1 MKLLLTRKYNLIT
14 KSLKQVKKEL
24 DSETID
30 VLRKHFQRPLQIEY
44 WTKNNY
50 KNSSEYIADF
60 FSGGFTKDQFISVP
74 KKVLINGFKKLKVVD
89 KKYTTRILEHISSN
103 HYKAT
108 ELLSDAQGRLL
119 GAILLY
125 LKDDF
130 ALQDDLFIV
139 DKNKKKHNLKGYKFS
154 NLPREWKKI
163 LLNTKL
169 IFRVAD
175 ENSIDA
181 TALIKDIVNM
191 NRTTAWDDFNINLT
205 SVTPLSSALLFDVG
219 DDAIITPFLKNFL
232 TKYKKKNYNMDKRG
246 HLKLFAEMLYW
257 SYKRE
262 ASNEKNINYILENMN
277 KSDVEKHLNNTKK
290 IFKFIINH
298 TNDLTNFKS
307 IENFRNLYMT
317 LDLMTNNTIY
327 EVGINCKLS
336 DIIDGEKLITDFL
349 EDEFLRSTNDDINF
363 ITLNGI
369 KSKREDGFLFNMDGH
384 IMKNIKWRLHHIR
397 NDIINK
403 RAKQW
408 EEIIIKNI
416 RYISQQT
423 RDKALVSGLNK
434 KDPYKDPHTAKNRN
448 VNDFF
453 DAEDHHVITI
463 KTQKKQKQYTP
474 NENNIVK
481 TEKNREI
488 GGTTLKTA

>member
-219 DDAIITPFLKNFL
+219 DDAI
-232 TKYKKKNYNMDKRG
+232 
-246 HLKLFAEMLYW
+246 
-257 SYKRE
+257 
-262 ASNEKNINYILENMN
+262 
-277 KSDVEKHLNNTKK
+277 
-290 IFKFIINH
+290 
-298 TNDLTNFKS
+298 
-307 IENFRNLYMT
+307 
-317 LDLMTNNTIY
+317 
-327 EVGINCKLS
+327 
-336 DIIDGEKLITDFL
+336 
-349 EDEFLRSTNDDINF
+349 
-363 ITLNGI
+363 
-369 KSKREDGFLFNMDGH
+369 
-384 IMKNIKWRLHHIR
+384 
-397 NDIINK
+397 
-403 RAKQW
+403 
-408 EEIIIKNI
+408 
-416 RYISQQT
+416 
-423 RDKALVSGLNK
+423 LVL
-434 KDPYKDPHTAKNRN
+434 
-448 VNDFF
+448 
-453 DAEDHHVITI
+453 
-463 KTQKKQKQYTP
+463 
-474 NENNIVK
+474 
-481 TEKNREI
+481 
-488 GGTTLKTA
+488 